1 MEELIYRDRRGTR
14 CSKWNELGRK
24 FSRDDLMGLWVADMD
39 FATAACVRE
48 ALRRQVDFGV
58 FGYDIPSEGYYRA
71 FMNWEKTSHGYEV
84 QREWL
89 RYSPGVVAAFNW
101 FVQLLTQPGDAV
113 LIQTPVYYPFMFA
126 ATDHGRKL
134 IKNELRNT
142 DGVYSVDFEDFERKI
157 VEEQVKIFLLCS
169 PHNPVGRV
177 WQMEE
182 LRQMLDICRA
192 HGVYV
197 IADEIHHDF
206 IHGENRHIPA
216 ATVGVYDDML
226 VTLTSP
232 SKTFNLAGL
241 KNSVIIIPAPRL
253 RCAYDDYTKKLHVD
267 TGNSVGFVAAEAAYD
282 GGRPWLESVL
292 QPVWGKY

>member
-1 MEELIYRDRRGTR
+1 M
-14 CSKWNELGRK
+14 
-24 FSRDDLMGLWVADMD
+24 
-39 FATAACVRE
+39 
-48 ALRRQVDFGV
+48 
-58 FGYDIPSEGYYRA
+58 
-71 FMNWEKTSHGYEV
+71 
-84 QREWL
+84 
-89 RYSPGVVAAFNW
+89 
-101 FVQLLTQPGDAV
+101 
-113 LIQTPVYYPFMFA
+113 
-126 ATDHGRKL
+126 
-134 IKNELRNT
+134 
-142 DGVYSVDFEDFERKI
+142 
-157 VEEQVKIFLLCS
+157 EEQVKIFLLCS

-206 IHGENRHIPA
+206 IYGENRHIPA
-216 ATVGVYDDML
+216 ATVGAYDDML

-241 KNSVIIIPAPRL
+241 KNSVIIISDPRL

-292 QPVWGKY
+292 QTVWGNYEILRNELLPQKPGVILSPLEGTYLAWLDVHAYIKPEEMESRIEGAMRACHGLRELVWRQRAVSCSHESGHQTGKHSLCGTDAGKISVKQTRATSF